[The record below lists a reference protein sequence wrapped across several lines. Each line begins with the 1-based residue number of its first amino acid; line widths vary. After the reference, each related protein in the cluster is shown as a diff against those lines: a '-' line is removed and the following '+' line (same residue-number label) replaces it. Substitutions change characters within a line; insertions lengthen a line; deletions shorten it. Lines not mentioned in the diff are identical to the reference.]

1 MNLLIPHPSHFHI
14 FQSHS
19 LHFGCILGFRET
31 TSTISQPWKVWIFG
45 ILAGAGSAK
54 CVYISKCNFYFCVI
68 LILILLPPPPQ
79 LLQLPFIRFRTVSS
93 RASNEPSRKLREVL
107 QSQRRP
113 VLALSHVRHYFDTM
127 LKWRKLMVSRVEVK
141 MGHRHK
147 S

>member
-1 MNLLIPHPSHFHI
+1 MNLLIPHQSHFHI

-79 LLQLPFIRFRTVSS
+79 LLQLPFIRFRTVS
-93 RASNEPSRKLREVL
+93 RVELQTNLRENYAKFCNHGEGPYKHFHMTL
-107 QSQRRP
+107 FWQY
-113 VLALSHVRHYFDTM
+113 AIN
-127 LKWRKLMVSRVEVK
+127 WRKLMVSRCDIETWTQ
-141 MGHRHK
+141 M